1 MINPQLTE
9 FAKHDLARLAV
20 FLNAPD
26 VKTQT
31 EAIEEA
37 VQVNLLLA
45 DAAVYALQ
53 TGQDRYFVSERLH
66 SFGSVIVEP
75 LKALLTESLDG
86 EVQILAALV
95 LLRLGSKAGLPVLV
109 DAVLTEPTDRYASL
123 IVERLAANGIHEAA
137 DAMTTRLRQFSLESV
152 DLGKSFESNP
162 NKDFVVS
169 LLSAIQTFG
178 VALPPDLQQRF
189 IAQEVP
195 VEITALLADHRR
207 AA

>member
-9 FAKHDLARLAV
+9 FAKHDLAQLAV
-20 FLNAPD
+20 FLNASD
-26 VKTQT
+26 VKTQS

-75 LKALLTESLDG
+75 LQALLTESPES

-95 LLRLGSKAGLPVLV
+95 LLRLGSKAGLPILI
-109 DAVLTEPTDRYASL
+109 DAILTEPADRYASL
-123 IVERLAANGIHEAA
+123 VVGRLAANGIREAA
-137 DAMTTRLRQFSLESV
+137 DSMTTRLRQLSPDAI

-169 LLSAIQTFG
+169 LLSAMQTLG
-178 VALPPDLQQRF
+178 TTLPPDLQQQF
-189 IAQEVP
+189 TAQEMP
-195 VEITALLADHRR
+195 VEITALLATHKN